1 MQAFLDIFDIYLLEA
16 VINGILLGG
25 VLALLALGLNL
36 IFGVIDVTWICY
48 AELVM
53 IGMYAMYFMV
63 QYYGISYFIAAPL
76 TILLVAIL
84 GALLHYLVIAP
95 LLTAPPIN
103 QLLATGGVLFVLQS
117 FATVAFGID
126 FRNLGIRLPVLA
138 FGDMNFSYARLLS
151 FLAALVGMVAVY
163 LFMTRTFTGTAI
175 RAISQD
181 RQIMALMGV
190 DTKRIYLITS
200 AIGGGLAGLA
210 ACLLVLQYDV
220 HPFVGLSFGPI
231 TFLICVLGGLG
242 NFIGGFIGVRVRRD
256 HLARRPVLRSRMGLR
271 ARLRL
276 FHRHDVHPARGPAR
290 EAPMM
295 GQGRLVAWG
304 IGLAA
309 LVALPFVYRDPY
321 HLHILVLI
329 LIWSFAYTSWSMM
342 GRFGLV
348 SLGHGGFM
356 GIGAYVTALLWNHLG
371 LSPWIGIP
379 VSMVAAGALALIVG
393 YPCFR
398 FRITGHYFVLV
409 TLALSGIVLQVI
421 TATRDYTGGSLGYT
435 PNRASGSKLLAL
447 QFDDKTSWYL
457 VALAV
462 WLGGIVVWHLID
474 RGMSRYALEAI
485 SEDEDAAAAAGVDVT
500 AEKLKITLISAV
512 MTALA
517 GAIYCQ
523 YQMFITPDTVSGIAV
538 SLQMVF
544 AAIVGGLFV
553 SLGPTVG
560 AVITILL
567 AETLRIGFGTRAV
580 GWDNLVYGV
589 LLVLFIIFL
598 PKGILGSLLDRLK
611 PQRKVPRAH
620 EQKAVHTA
628 RPGT

>member
-1 MQAFLDIFDIYLLEA
+1 MT
-16 VINGILLGG
+16 GRGW
-25 VLALLALGLNL
+25 LA
-36 IFGVIDVTWICY
+36 
-48 AELVM
+48 
-53 IGMYAMYFMV
+53 
-63 QYYGISYFIAAPL
+63 
-76 TILLVAIL
+76 
-84 GALLHYLVIAP
+84 
-95 LLTAPPIN
+95 
-103 QLLATGGVLFVLQS
+103 
-117 FATVAFGID
+117 
-126 FRNLGIRLPVLA
+126 
-138 FGDMNFSYARLLS
+138 
-151 FLAALVGMVAVY
+151 
-163 LFMTRTFTGTAI
+163 
-175 RAISQD
+175 
-181 RQIMALMGV
+181 
-190 DTKRIYLITS
+190 
-200 AIGGGLAGLA
+200 
-210 ACLLVLQYDV
+210 
-220 HPFVGLSFGPI
+220 
-231 TFLICVLGGLG
+231 
-242 NFIGGFIGVRVRRD
+242 
-256 HLARRPVLRSRMGLR
+256 
-271 ARLRL
+271 
-276 FHRHDVHPARGPAR
+276 
-290 EAPMM
+290 
-295 GQGRLVAWG
+295 AWG

-309 LVALPFVYRDPY
+309 LVTLPFVYRDPY

-379 VSMVAAGALALIVG
+379 ASMVAAGALALIVG

-435 PNRASGSKLLAL
+435 PNRASGNKLLAL
-447 QFDDKTSWYL
+447 QFDDKSTWYL
-457 VALAV
+457 IALAV
-462 WLGGIVVWHLID
+462 WFAGIVVWHLID
-474 RGMSRYALEAI
+474 RSMSRHALEAI
-485 SEDEDAAAAAGVDVT
+485 SEDEDAAAAAGVNVT

-553 SLGPTVG
+553 SLGPTIG

-567 AETLRIGFGTRAV
+567 AETLRVGFGTRAV

-589 LLVLFIIFL
+589 LLVVFIIFL
-598 PKGILGSLLDRLK
+598 PKGILGSVLDRLK
-611 PQRKVPRAH
+611 PKRKVPRAH
-620 EQKAVHTA
+620 EQKAVQIA
-628 RPGT
+628 RP

>member
-1 MQAFLDIFDIYLLEA
+1 
-16 VINGILLGG
+16 
-25 VLALLALGLNL
+25 
-36 IFGVIDVTWICY
+36 
-48 AELVM
+48 M
-53 IGMYAMYFMV
+53 I
-63 QYYGISYFIAAPL
+63 
-76 TILLVAIL
+76 
-84 GALLHYLVIAP
+84 
-95 LLTAPPIN
+95 
-103 QLLATGGVLFVLQS
+103 
-117 FATVAFGID
+117 
-126 FRNLGIRLPVLA
+126 
-138 FGDMNFSYARLLS
+138 
-151 FLAALVGMVAVY
+151 
-163 LFMTRTFTGTAI
+163 
-175 RAISQD
+175 
-181 RQIMALMGV
+181 
-190 DTKRIYLITS
+190 
-200 AIGGGLAGLA
+200 
-210 ACLLVLQYDV
+210 
-220 HPFVGLSFGPI
+220 
-231 TFLICVLGGLG
+231 
-242 NFIGGFIGVRVRRD
+242 
-256 HLARRPVLRSRMGLR
+256 
-271 ARLRL
+271 
-276 FHRHDVHPARGPAR
+276 
-290 EAPMM
+290 
-295 GQGRLVAWG
+295 GQGRLAAWG

-379 VSMVAAGALALIVG
+379 ISMVAAGALALIVG

-435 PNRASGSKLLAL
+435 PNRTSGNKLLAL
-447 QFDDKTSWYL
+447 QFDDKTTWYL
-457 VALAV
+457 IALGI
-462 WLGGIVVWHLID
+462 WLFGIVVWHWVD
-474 RGMSRYALEAI
+474 RSMARYALEAI

-500 AEKLKITLISAV
+500 AEKLKITLLSAL

-560 AVITILL
+560 AIITILL
-567 AETLRIGFGTRAV
+567 AEALRIGFGTKAV

-620 EQKAVHTA
+620 EQEVVQIA